1 MASITNVQIFG
12 LDESI
17 YRSGYPMLKEAP
29 TEAEFQAAVAEIR
42 AAREAGEADHC
53 NIRREADHPHI
64 RRAIKLA
71 NAAGG
76 GHEQFLSGITVT
88 FDMTLSNKAWVE
100 AERYRFL
107 TFISSMSTMHRV
119 AFFKIGEACNSYT
132 DQASIA
138 AAEALQEAYHKIDAT
153 AEPERKKE
161 AYLKLLYSL
170 PAGFELMA
178 GMITNYRC
186 LRNIYEQRR
195 THRLPDWHVVCDW
208 IETLPLAAELIV
220 PARA

>member
-1 MASITNVQIFG
+1 MANIANVQIFG
-12 LDESI
+12 LDETI
-17 YRSGYPMLKEAP
+17 YRSGYPMFKEAP
-29 TEAEFQAAVAEIR
+29 TAEQFQATVAEIKAAR
-42 AAREAGEADHC
+42 AAGETE
-53 NIRREADHPHI
+53 NPHI

-71 NAAGG
+71 NAKGG

-119 AFFKIGEACNSYT
+119 ALFKIGEACNAYT
-132 DQASIA
+132 DKTAIT
-138 AAEALQEAYHKIDAT
+138 AAETLQEVYNSIDAS

-161 AYLKLLYSL
+161 AYLELLYSL

-220 PARA
+220 PAHA

>member
-1 MASITNVQIFG
+1 MPSIQNVQIFG

-29 TEAEFQAAVAEIR
+29 TPEQFHAAVDEIR
-42 AAREAGEADHC
+42 AAREAGDTE
-53 NIRREADHPHI
+53 NPHI

-71 NAAGG
+71 NAKGG

-119 AFFKIGEACNSYT
+119 AFFKIGASCNAHTSKEA
-132 DQASIA
+132 IA
-138 AAEALQEAYHKIDAT
+138 AAEALQEIYNNIDAK

-161 AYLKLLYSL
+161 AYLELLYAL
-170 PAGFELMA
+170 PAGFEVMA
-178 GMITNYRC
+178 GMVTNYRC
-186 LRNIYEQRR
+186 LRNIHEQRR
-195 THRLPDWHVVCDW
+195 THRLPDWHIVCDW
-208 IETLPLAAELIV
+208 IESLPLAGELLL
-220 PARA
+220 PQTSS

>member
-17 YRSGYPMLKEAP
+17 YRSGYPMLKAAP
-29 TEAEFQAAVAEIR
+29 TEEEFQMAVAEIR
-42 AAREAGEADHC
+42 AAREAGEID
-53 NIRREADHPHI
+53 NTHI

-71 NAAGG
+71 NAKGG
-76 GHEQFLSGITVT
+76 GHEQYLSGITVT

-119 AFFKIGEACNSYT
+119 AFFKIGESCNFYT
-132 DQASIA
+132 SKEAIA
-138 AAEALQEAYHKIDAT
+138 AAEALQETYNGIDAV
-153 AEPERKKE
+153 AEPDRKKA
-161 AYLKLLYSL
+161 AYLELLYNL
-170 PAGFELMA
+170 PSGFELMA
-178 GMITNYRC
+178 GMVTNYRC

-195 THRLPDWHVVCDW
+195 THRLPDWHIVCDW
-208 IETLPLAAELIV
+208 LETLPLAKELIV
-220 PARA
+220 GKPE

>member
-1 MASITNVQIFG
+1 MASIANVQIFG

-17 YRSGYPMLKEAP
+17 YRSGYPMFKAAP
-29 TEAEFQAAVAEIR
+29 TAEEFQTTVAEIKT
-42 AAREAGEADHC
+42 AREAGETD
-53 NIRREADHPHI
+53 NPHI

-71 NAAGG
+71 GTKGG

-119 AFFKIGEACNSYT
+119 AFFKIGDSCNSHT
-132 DQASIA
+132 SREVIEI
-138 AAEALQEAYHKIDAT
+138 AEALQETYNNIDGKT
-153 AEPERKKE
+153 EPDRKRE
-161 AYLKLLYSL
+161 AYLELLYNL
-170 PAGFELMA
+170 PSGFELMA

-195 THRLPDWHVVCDW
+195 THKLPDWHIVCDW
-208 IETLPLAAELIV
+208 IETLPLAGELLIS
-220 PARA
+220 PTGRE

>member
-1 MASITNVQIFG
+1 MASIKNVQVFG

-17 YRSGYPMLKEAP
+17 YRSSYPMLHEAP
-29 TEAEFQAAVAEIR
+29 SADEFEKEVELIHQARINGDTE
-42 AAREAGEADHC
+42 
-53 NIRREADHPHI
+53 NPHI

-71 NAAGG
+71 NAKGG
-76 GHEQFLSGITVT
+76 GHDQFLSGITVT

-119 AFFKIGEACNSYT
+119 AFFKVGECCNAHT
-132 DQASIA
+132 DEKAIEIAENLQDIYNGIDGAS
-138 AAEALQEAYHKIDAT
+138 
-153 AEPERKKE
+153 EPDVKKN
-161 AYLKLLYSL
+161 AYLDLLYNL
-170 PAGFELMA
+170 PSGFELMA

-195 THRLPDWHVVCDW
+195 NHRLPDWHVVCDW
-208 IETLPLAAELIV
+208 IETLPLASELIV
-220 PARA
+220 PSLKR

>member
-1 MASITNVQIFG
+1 MASISNVQVFG

-17 YRSGYPMLKEAP
+17 YRSGYPMFKSAP
-29 TEAEFQAAVAEIR
+29 TEAEFQEVVAEIR
-42 AAREAGEADHC
+42 TAREAGEME
-53 NIRREADHPHI
+53 NPHI

-71 NAAGG
+71 NATGG
-76 GHEQFLSGITVT
+76 GHEQYLSGITVT

-119 AFFKIGEACNSYT
+119 AFFKIGESCNT
-132 DQASIA
+132 HTGKEAIA
-138 AAEALQEAYHKIDAT
+138 AAEGLQEIYNSIDAT

-161 AYLKLLYSL
+161 AYLELLYNL
-170 PAGFELMA
+170 PSGFELMA
-178 GMITNYRC
+178 GMVTNYRC

-195 THRLPDWHVVCDW
+195 NHRLPDWHVVCDW
-208 IETLPLAAELIV
+208 IETLPLAKELIL
-220 PARA
+220 PRG